1 MATCYAWKKPYPEA
15 LITWIY
21 PQESRQKRNCRH
33 LLLKYFFRMFPCTQ
47 LQTKQRLATHAP
59 LENYLT
65 LGFGHIYTGSVS
77 GRNTKNTTMSL
88 ILPTCNSYDTISV
101 TILSLEIAGQVLSTL
116 VFWQEYVY
124 LSFVSD
130 VLSGSSDQM
139 TAAKFNAS
147 SM

>member
-1 MATCYAWKKPYPEA
+1 
-15 LITWIY
+15 
-21 PQESRQKRNCRH
+21 
-33 LLLKYFFRMFPCTQ
+33 MFPCTQ

-65 LGFGHIYTGSVS
+65 LGFGHIYTGPVS

-139 TAAKFNAS
+139 TAV
-147 SM
+147 